1 MLRTVIF
8 DKPQKEIE
16 VQNAIEALLLGRG
29 LNKGIDYDRESGKSE
44 FSGKEYIQI
53 LLFLNYHYA
62 LK

>member
-29 LNKGIDYDRESGKSE
+29 LNKGIDYDRESGKFE
-44 FSGKEYIQI
+44 FV
-53 LLFLNYHYA
+53 
-62 LK
+62 

>member
-29 LNKGIDYDRESGKSE
+29 LNKGIDYDRESRKFE

-53 LLFLNYHYA
+53 LLFLNYHYV